1 MAKKLSEI
9 LLSSFFSC
17 GNLVCNC
24 QKDVVNVAPGI
35 DPQTTLKICGDVS
48 RPLKFSYMP
57 QQGLNLS
64 GNAGGII
71 QPNVLGRLLAIKDG
85 DIDAHIQFFQQYGFL
100 VPIGTEEYESVEAT
114 QIMEF
119 VNRIKATVKLMNA
132 IAGQKNYK
140 NIVIMTSYLLFS
152 DPIEIPLSTGVLTSC
167 QHDFTQHLREF
178 NAFPDLSRNQ
188 EAFNTGKFSVT
199 DSLINGTN
207 QVEIPFFN
215 AVRSGSGV
223 PTIPGSNSQPFKH
236 LVAMYTGLND
246 ADNDL
251 RLLIDFF
258 YHYQLQRGI
267 ISAVSHNRITYY
279 SKNDS
284 FEFSEEMKAALV
296 RIARIVVSAE
306 INHYISTIH
315 PAIDPE
321 TLEPEWRLDSL
332 LEAIYFSIFYMK
344 PGVEIYKECQNPSCK
359 REVYFLVNATATNK
373 KYCCPAC
380 ANAAAQRR
388 ARERKMNQ

>member
-1 MAKKLSEI
+1 MPKKLSEI
-9 LLSSFFSC
+9 LMSSFFGC
-17 GNLVCNC
+17 ENLACDC
-24 QKDVVNVAPGI
+24 QKDIINVAPGA
-35 DPQTTLKICGDVS
+35 DPQTTLKICGDVHQ
-48 RPLKFSYMP
+48 PLKFSYMP
-57 QQGLNLS
+57 QKGLNLS
-64 GNAGGII
+64 GNAGGVI
-71 QPNVLGRLLAIKDG
+71 QSNVLGKLLAIKDG

-100 VPIGTEEYESVEAT
+100 VPIGTEEYESIEAA

-140 NIVIMTSYLLFS
+140 NIVIMTAYLLFS

-167 QHDFTQHLREF
+167 PHLFTQYLREY
-178 NAFPDLSRNQ
+178 NAFPDMNFNQ
-188 EAFNTGKFSVT
+188 EAFNTGKFSVDDT
-199 DSLINGTN
+199 LVGGTN
-207 QVEIPFFN
+207 LVEMTFFN
-215 AVRSGSGV
+215 AVRSGSGL
-223 PTIPGSNSQPFKH
+223 PTTPGSESQPFKH

-246 ADNDL
+246 ADADL

-267 ISAVSHNRITYY
+267 IKTASHNRLTYY
-279 SKNDS
+279 SQTDS
-284 FEFSEEMKAALV
+284 FDLSEEMKTALV

-321 TLEPEWRLDSL
+321 TLVPEWRLDSL

-388 ARERKMNQ
+388 ARERKMNK

>member
-1 MAKKLSEI
+1 M
-9 LLSSFFSC
+9 SSFFGC
-17 GNLVCNC
+17 ENLACEC
-24 QKDVVNVAPGI
+24 QKDIVNVAPGVE
-35 DPQTTLKICGDVS
+35 PHTTLKICADV
-48 RPLKFSYMP
+48 RQPLKFSYMP
-57 QQGLNLS
+57 QKGLNLS
-64 GNAGGII
+64 GNAGGVIHS
-71 QPNVLGRLLAIKDG
+71 NVLGKLLAIKDG

-100 VPIGTEEYESVEAT
+100 VPIGTEEYESVEAK

-152 DPIEIPLSTGVLTSC
+152 DPLEIPLSTGVLTSC
-167 QHDFTQHLREF
+167 PHVFTQYLREY

-188 EAFNTGKFSVT
+188 EAFSTGRFSVA
-199 DSLINGTN
+199 DSLISGTN
-207 QVEIPFFN
+207 QVEMFFFN
-215 AVRSGSGV
+215 AVRSGAGL
-223 PTIPGSNSQPFKH
+223 PAIPGSTSQPFKH

-246 ADNDL
+246 ADADL

-267 ISAVSHNRITYY
+267 IKEASHNRLTYY
-279 SKNDS
+279 SQTDN
-284 FEFSEEMKAALV
+284 FEFSEEMKDALV
-296 RIARIVVSAE
+296 RIARIVASAE
-306 INHYISTIH
+306 INHYISTIL

-321 TLEPEWRLDSL
+321 TLVPEWRLDSL

-359 REVYFLVNATATNK
+359 KEVYFLVNATATNK

-388 ARERKMNQ
+388 ARVRKMNQ

>member
-1 MAKKLSEI
+1 MTKKLSEI
-9 LLSSFFSC
+9 LMSSFFSC
-17 GNLVCNC
+17 ENLGCDC
-24 QKDVVNVAPGI
+24 QKDIVNVAPGT
-35 DPQTTLKICGDVS
+35 DPQTTLKICGDVHQ
-48 RPLKFSYMP
+48 PLKFSYMP
-57 QQGLNLS
+57 QKGLNLS
-64 GNAGGII
+64 GNAGGVI
-71 QPNVLGRLLAIKDG
+71 QSNVLGKLLAIKDG

-100 VPIGTEEYESVEAT
+100 VPIGTTEYESIEAT

-132 IAGQKNYK
+132 IAGQRNYK
-140 NIVIMTSYLLFS
+140 NIVIMTAYLLFS
-152 DPIEIPLSTGVLTSC
+152 DPIEIPLSTGILASC
-167 QHDFTQHLREF
+167 PHMFTHYLREY
-178 NAFPDLSRNQ
+178 NAFPDMSRNQ
-188 EAFNTGKFSVT
+188 EAFNTGKFSMA

-207 QVEIPFFN
+207 QVEMSFFN
-215 AVRSGSGV
+215 AVRSGSGL

-246 ADNDL
+246 ADAAL

-258 YHYQLQRGI
+258 YHYQLQHGI
-267 ISAVSHNRITYY
+267 IKETSHNRLTFY
-279 SKNDS
+279 SKTDD
-284 FEFSEEMKAALV
+284 FEFTDEMKDALV

-306 INHYISTIH
+306 VNHYISTIH

-321 TLEPEWRLDSL
+321 TLVPEWRLGSL

-388 ARERKMNQ
+388 ARERKLNQ